1 MVRIFAK
8 IIKNHKTVKSV
19 TYNNVNEYESSRF
32 YFYLSETCRKL
43 ELSTPITVDYHR
55 ESFEKFNMV
64 KFFPEDFVDGVD
76 FDCFILENIDL

>member
-43 ELSTPITVDYHR
+43 ELSTPIMVDYHR

>member
-19 TYNNVNEYESSRF
+19 TYNNVNDYESSRF